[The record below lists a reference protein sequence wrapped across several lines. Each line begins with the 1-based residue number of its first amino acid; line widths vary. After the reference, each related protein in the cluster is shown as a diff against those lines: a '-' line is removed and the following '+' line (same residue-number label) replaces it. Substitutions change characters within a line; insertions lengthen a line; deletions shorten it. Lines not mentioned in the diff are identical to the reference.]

1 MCRRKMVSTRI
12 ADTRKHFGK
21 TCMPFLS
28 RKSIKWFSMLSEEL
42 YAEQKLSLLEVCPPR
57 ECCHREQQVLKSWYK
72 LQSRTARIWGKSTLF
87 FQAFLRLSSSL
98 RRYVAPV
105 RKKRTPCHDFAT
117 RSFCPTGERSAY
129 AAFAF
134 GTAKV
139 DRIKKVL

>member
-12 ADTRKHFGK
+12 ADIRKHFGK

-42 YAEQKLSLLEVCPPR
+42 YAEQKMSLLEVCPTR

-87 FQAFLRLSSSL
+87 FRRFFVFLRVYEGTWPRCGKSGLLATIS
-98 RRYVAPV
+98 RPAR
-105 RKKRTPCHDFAT
+105 FALLESGQ
-117 RSFCPTGERSAY
+117 RMQHSPSEQPKSI
-129 AAFAF
+129 
-134 GTAKV
+134 V
-139 DRIKKVL
+139 